1 MRRFLRRYGMVLVL
15 VLALVALAAVP
26 LVMSWLTP
34 TETYQTTNYTLIED
48 GLYLGGI
55 LSEPPP
61 GTDAVLN
68 VCETRDPY
76 RADHHKW
83 SPIPDVAPAPSLDW
97 LREQVAFVAEQRG
110 EGRTVFVH
118 CRAGVSRSA
127 MVTAAYLMARDG
139 LSRDD
144 ALTRLRTKR
153 SRVGPNPAF
162 LQLLS
167 EWEAGLKK

>member
-1 MRRFLRRYGMVLVL
+1 MIRFLRRYGLTLVL
-15 VLALVALAAVP
+15 VLALVTLATVP
-26 LVMSWLTP
+26 LVTSWLTP
-34 TETYQTTNYTLIED
+34 AESYPKTNYTLIED

-55 LSEPPP
+55 LSGPPP

-83 SPIPDVAPAPSLDW
+83 SPIPDAAPAPSLDW
-97 LREQVAFVAEQRG
+97 LREQVAFVAEQRQ

-127 MVTAAYLMARDG
+127 TVTAAYLMARDG

-144 ALTRLRTKR
+144 ALARLRAKR
-153 SRVGPNPAF
+153 SRIGPNPAF
-162 LQLLS
+162 LRLLA
-167 EWEAGLKK
+167 EWEAMRK